1 MAPCACHACVLPAL
15 ASCGVSHAWRS
26 SAGALAAGSAP
37 GHSWQSLPPAAASCR
52 LAARRPS
59 GSTASAVSQRAG
71 TADALDSVPVPSA
84 NGTEPGMGQHAAGL
98 ARGAQLLG
106 REQGQGAAGRSDGM
120 HLATL
125 MVQCA
130 DRKGVIAALAQLLYG
145 LGCNIIA
152 SDQYVD
158 PEVRLPISLLNCMR
172 RIARQQCKSLHGAV

>member
-1 MAPCACHACVLPAL
+1 MVRCSCHAFV
-15 ASCGVSHAWRS
+15 SCGVRHAWRS
-26 SAGALAAGSAP
+26 SAGAALAAGSAP
-37 GHSWQSLPPAAASCR
+37 RHTWQSSPPAAAS
-52 LAARRPS
+52 LSPAARRPS
-59 GSTASAVSQRAG
+59 GSPACAVPQQASTAE
-71 TADALDSVPVPSA
+71 ALDSVPVPSA
-84 NGTEPGMGQHAAGL
+84 NGTGPEPEQHAAGP

-106 REQGQGAAGRSDGM
+106 REQGQGAAGRSNGM

-158 PEVRLPISLLNCMR
+158 PEVRLEVYLLNRLCK
-172 RIARQQCKSLHGAV
+172 IARQQCKSLHGAV

>member
-1 MAPCACHACVLPAL
+1 M
-15 ASCGVSHAWRS
+15 
-26 SAGALAAGSAP
+26 
-37 GHSWQSLPPAAASCR
+37 

-59 GSTASAVSQRAG
+59 SSTACAVPQRAS
-71 TADALDSVPVPSA
+71 TAEALDSVPVA
-84 NGTEPGMGQHAAGL
+84 DGTGPEPEQYAAGL
-98 ARGAQLLG
+98 ARGAQVMG

-158 PEVRLPISLLNCMR
+158 PEVRLRSEYTLY
-172 RIARQQCKSLHGAV
+172 SSS

>member
-1 MAPCACHACVLPAL
+1 MEQ
-15 ASCGVSHAWRS
+15 R
-26 SAGALAAGSAP
+26 AAGP
-37 GHSWQSLPPAAASCR
+37 
-52 LAARRPS
+52 
-59 GSTASAVSQRAG
+59 
-71 TADALDSVPVPSA
+71 
-84 NGTEPGMGQHAAGL
+84 

-106 REQGQGAAGRSDGM
+106 QEQGQGAAGRSDGM

-158 PEVRLPISLLNCMR
+158 PEVRLQVSQLKCMR
-172 RIARQQCKSLHGAV
+172 RVAGQQCKSLHGAV